1 MLPTS
6 DPTADPPTSDV
17 VLTRLRDE
25 RFAHEARIVGIRN
38 FVTPSLE
45 AVERRRSELWT
56 VAFLAM
62 VGLALGFVLLSV
74 SGEASAV
81 ARMPAVRIG
90 IVGITV
96 GLAVYVLE
104 KERHLRKLTRLL
116 MDERVL
122 SAALSNRLKEL
133 AMLCEVGKAVNSVL
147 DLEQVLG
154 IILSSAADLLDGSS
168 GSVML
173 VENADQLRV
182 VCELGNPRARG
193 AAVRLG
199 EGIAGQVALLR
210 EPMLISGR
218 VDRKPPSS
226 DVPRDVA
233 VSSAM
238 SVPLVNR
245 DELLGV
251 LNVNAK
257 GDRVF
262 TEYDLRALT
271 LFADHAA
278 IAIANARLYEA
289 ELEHVAE
296 LVELDRMKSE
306 FVATVSHELRTPL
319 TSILGCT
326 RTMVRRELAPE
337 VTVEFLQMIERQGTR
352 LLHLIEDVLDVQR
365 TSAVEE
371 VPCEPLDLQVVLEEV
386 CRMQAAVGRT
396 VSLDAVPDTVVLGDR
411 ASLERVFTN
420 LVDNGVFHGGGDV
433 EIEVEAVTDGGR
445 KAALVSVLDRGP
457 GVTAEDAERIFDRF
471 KRGADAFSPGMGLGL
486 YMVRSLVEAQGGRVW
501 VTPRPGGGAA
511 FRVLL
516 PCTASVQ
523 DMRSDSGEGPGRLGR
538 APGRHRDEPS
548 GEEPSVQEA

>member
-6 DPTADPPTSDV
+6 EEV
-17 VLTRLRDE
+17 VSRLRDE

-56 VAFLAM
+56 VAFLAL
-62 VGLALGFVLLSV
+62 VGMALAFVLLSM
-74 SGEASAV
+74 SGQGSEV
-81 ARMPAVRIG
+81 ARMPAVRVG

-96 GLAVYVLE
+96 GLAAYVLE

-122 SAALSNRLKEL
+122 TAALSNRLKEL

-154 IILSSAADLLDGSS
+154 IILSSAAELLEGSS

-173 VENADQLRV
+173 VETTDELRV

-193 AAVRLG
+193 AHVRMG

-218 VDRKPPSS
+218 VDRTPPKSL
-226 DVPRDVA
+226 VGRDVA
-233 VSSAM
+233 VTSAM

-251 LNVNAK
+251 LNVNSAPE
-257 GDRVF
+257 RVF

-337 VTVEFLQMIERQGTR
+337 VTVEFLAMIERQGIR

-371 VPCEPLDLQVVLEEV
+371 VPCEPLDLRAVLDEV
-386 CRMQAAVGRT
+386 CRVQAATGRDVALST
-396 VSLDAVPDTVVLGDR
+396 EAETVVLGDR
-411 ASLERVFTN
+411 PSLERVFTN
-420 LVDNGVFHGGGDV
+420 LVDNAFSHGGGEV
-433 EIEVEAVTDGGR
+433 EIAVEAVVDAGKR
-445 KAALVSVLDRGP
+445 AALVSVLDRGP
-457 GVTAEDAERIFDRF
+457 GVQPKDAERIFDRF
-471 KRGADAFSPGMGLGL
+471 KRGADTFSPGMGLGL

-501 VTPRPGGGAA
+501 VTTRPGGGAA

-516 PCTASVQ
+516 PCTA
-523 DMRSDSGEGPGRLGR
+523 
-538 APGRHRDEPS
+538 
-548 GEEPSVQEA
+548 QEA